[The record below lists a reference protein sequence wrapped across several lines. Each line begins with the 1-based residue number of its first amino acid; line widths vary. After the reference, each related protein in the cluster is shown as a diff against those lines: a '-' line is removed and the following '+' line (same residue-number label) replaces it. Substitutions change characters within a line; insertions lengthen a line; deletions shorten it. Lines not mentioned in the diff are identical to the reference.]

1 MQPTPCPRLALQA
14 LASTLCASIFCFDA
28 SAQTQPTSILSPV
41 VVTATRT
48 DAVLSEVLSDITL
61 IDRQD
66 IENSG
71 VTSLSDVLARVPGV
85 SISQTGGPA
94 STTGVFIRG
103 AESRFTAV
111 FVDGIRVDTQSTG
124 GAPWEAI
131 PLAQVDHI
139 EVLRGPAAAIY
150 GSDAVAG
157 VVQIFTRQGQVGF
170 FPALRVGVGSY
181 KTTEVNTSLRGGEGR
196 VDYAL
201 GLAQEN
207 SAGFNAQPSS
217 TNPDKDGFRNRSFSA
232 RLGLK
237 LDARQKID
245 LSVLD
250 NVVKAGYDAYGSVP
264 PTQDIAKQHLQTWGV
279 NWSALWSDVWK
290 TRIGVTQGSAR
301 YDSSPSLYSTRTQ
314 VNTFL
319 LHNELK
325 WFSGVISADVERRED
340 QLQNDGT
347 ATPNTQRSQNA
358 VAVGYL
364 SQLGAHAFQVN
375 ARRDADSLFGAKS
388 TAALIYGWALT
399 PQWRATASTA
409 TAFRAPTLY
418 QLYSDYGVPSLKPE
432 TSNNQELGLRWLS
445 GPDRASV
452 VVYQNDI
459 HNLINYVGG
468 AGACVNGVGPYA
480 GCYGNTGHAKMT
492 GTTWS
497 AGTLL
502 GLVKL
507 SGSLDLMNPKN
518 QDTGKYLARR
528 AREQSTLALQVPWSG
543 WALGSEVQ
551 YVGVRYDN
559 EANTVRLAPYSL
571 INLTA
576 GKAISPEWRFLAR
589 ANNVTNRPYQ
599 LANGYATPGM
609 NVYVG
614 VSWAPND

>member
-1 MQPTPCPRLALQA
+1 MQSKPCPRLAFKA
-14 LASTLCASIFCFDA
+14 LVLTLCASFFCIDA

-48 DAVLSEVLSDITL
+48 DTGLSDVLSDITL
-61 IDRQD
+61 IDRQH
-66 IENSG
+66 IESSG
-71 VTSLSDVLARVPGV
+71 VTSLSDVLAHVPGV

-131 PLAQVDHI
+131 PLTQVDHI

-157 VVQIFTRQGQVGF
+157 VVQVFTRQGQAGF
-170 FPALRVGVGSY
+170 FPALRLGVGSY
-181 KTTEVNTSLRGGEGR
+181 NTTEVNTSLRGGEGR

-201 GLAQEN
+201 GLAQES

-217 TNPDKDGFRNRSFSA
+217 TNPDKDGFRSRSFSA

-250 NVVKAGYDAYGSVP
+250 NVVNAGYDAYGSVP
-264 PTQDIAKQHLQTWGV
+264 PIKDMAKQHLQTFGV

-290 TRIGVTQGSAR
+290 TRIGVTQGSDR
-301 YDSSPSLYSTRTQ
+301 YDSSPSLYITQTQ
-314 VNTFL
+314 VNTL
-319 LHNELK
+319 LFHNELK
-325 WFSGVISADVERRED
+325 LFSGVISADAERRED
-340 QLQNDGT
+340 RLQNDGT

-358 VAVGYL
+358 VALGYL

-375 ARRDADSLFGAKS
+375 ARRDADSLFGSKS
-388 TAALIYGWALT
+388 TGALIYGLTLT

-418 QLYSDYGVPSLKPE
+418 QLYSDYGVPGLMPE
-432 TSNNQELGLRWLS
+432 SSNNQELGLRWLS
-445 GPDRASV
+445 GQDRASV
-452 VVYQNDI
+452 VVYQNDV
-459 HNLINYVGG
+459 HNLINYVSG
-468 AGACVNGVGPYA
+468 AGACLNGVGPYA
-480 GCYGNTGHAKMT
+480 GCFGNTGHAKMS

-507 SGSLDLMNPKN
+507 SGSLDMMNPKN
-518 QDTGKYLARR
+518 QDSGKYLARR

-551 YVGVRYDN
+551 YVGERYDDA
-559 EANTVRLAPYSL
+559 ANTVRLAPYSL
-571 INLTA
+571 INLSA
-576 GKAISPEWRFLAR
+576 GKAINPEWRFLAR
-589 ANNVTNRPYQ
+589 ANNVTNRQYQ
-599 LANGYATPGM
+599 LANGYATPGF

-614 VSWAPND
+614 LNWAPKD